1 MRKGRGFGPGSAAVV
16 AAAVATVAARYN
28 SPASSEKT
36 PGIPHMISRAVG
48 LMSVVVVT
56 LAIGCST
63 RRTEP
68 AAGPAAPRIALVMK
82 SLANEFFATMAEGA
96 RSHHAAAGGRYE
108 LIVNGMRN
116 ETDVAEQVTLV
127 EQMVARGVKAIVIA
141 PADSQALVPALA
153 RAAEAGV
160 LVINID
166 NRLDPE
172 VLADQGIRTVFV
184 GPDNRAGA
192 RGAGEAVAAA
202 LDAGAEVAI
211 IGGIPTADN
220 ARQRAAGL
228 RDAAEAAGLVI
239 VAEQSGLWEME
250 KANTIAA
257 ALLGEHPGLDAVLC
271 ANDSMALGA
280 VAAVAAA
287 GRTGQVLVSGF
298 DNIPAVQPLLADGR
312 LAATVDQHGDQLAV
326 AGIEAALAI
335 LSGAESPED
344 RTTPVDVIT
353 GPRAP

>member
-1 MRKGRGFGPGSAAVV
+1 MA
-16 AAAVATVAARYN
+16 
-28 SPASSEKT
+28 
-36 PGIPHMISRAVG
+36 SRAVG
-48 LMSVVVVT
+48 T
-56 LAIGCST
+56 ILALVLWFTGGCSAA
-63 RRTEP
+63 RTDP
-68 AAGPAAPRIALVMK
+68 AARPAAPRIALVMK

-96 RSHHAAAGGRYE
+96 RTHQAAAGGRYE

-127 EQMVARGVKAIVIA
+127 EQMVARGVRAIVIA
-141 PADSQALVPALA
+141 PADSRALVPALKQ
-153 RAAEAGV
+153 AEAAGV
-160 LVINID
+160 LVVNID

-172 VLADQGIRTVFV
+172 VLAEQGLRAVFV

-192 RGAGEAVAAA
+192 RLAGDLVARSLAA
-202 LDAGAEVAI
+202 GDEVAI

-239 VAEQSGLWEME
+239 VDEQSGQWEME
-250 KANTIAA
+250 KADTIAA
-257 ALLGEHPGLDAVLC
+257 AMLGEHPELRGILC

-287 GRTGQVLVSGF
+287 GRSGRVLVSGF

-312 LAATVDQHGDQLAV
+312 LTATVDQHGDTLAV

-335 LSGAESPED
+335 LAGEQPPED
-344 RTTPVDVIT
+344 RTTPVDLVAGST
-353 GPRAP
+353 AP